1 MKHSTT
7 DTLIVSAYTYNDT
20 MDTSVR
26 PHTGRT
32 MVLYLHK
39 VAKLL
44 GLSPKVLKQNIR
56 NGELHLDDAG
66 YVDCDEIKILY
77 PKEWERATTDA
88 QIEYLDAVKETCGAW
103 KNNRRQSME
112 QLEKHDLVN
121 TIRKQEAEIYALKKR
136 VLELEGLIK

>member
-1 MKHSTT
+1 
-7 DTLIVSAYTYNDT
+7 
-20 MDTSVR
+20 
-26 PHTGRT
+26 

-88 QIEYLDAVKETCGAW
+88 QIEYLDAVKATCGNW
-103 KNNRRQSME
+103 KNGRRQTME
-112 QLEKHDLVN
+112 QAEKHELVN
-121 TIRKQEAEIYALKKR
+121 TIRKQEAEIYTLKKYI
-136 VLELEGLIK
+136 LELEQKINGST

>member
-1 MKHSTT
+1 
-7 DTLIVSAYTYNDT
+7 
-20 MDTSVR
+20 
-26 PHTGRT
+26 

-44 GLSPKVLKQNIR
+44 GLQPKTLKQHIR

-77 PKEWERATTDA
+77 PKEWERATTDR
-88 QIEYLDAVKETCGAW
+88 QIEYLDAVKATCGNW
-103 KNNRRQSME
+103 KNGAREKME
-112 QLEKHDLVN
+112 QSDKHHLVN

-136 VLELEGLIK
+136 ILELESQIQTGE

>member
-1 MKHSTT
+1 
-7 DTLIVSAYTYNDT
+7 
-20 MDTSVR
+20 
-26 PHTGRT
+26 

-88 QIEYLDAVKETCGAW
+88 QIEYLDAVKATCGKIGRASC
-103 KNNRRQSME
+103 RE
-112 QLEKHDLVN
+112 
-121 TIRKQEAEIYALKKR
+121 R
-136 VLELEGLIK
+136 V